1 MDMFMNIKLSQR
13 EEQEIAY
20 LPLQLILQIRRS
32 RTLNRYYYLLQEF
45 SYNANQKSVDVYLDS
60 HPELLL
66 LTNTQ
71 FVKIFNDWLK
81 SAHQP
86 DQEKRLNEL
95 LKSIWGIASEPII
108 KEIKIQTRK
117 QNKRDNKICH
127 VYFA

>member
-1 MDMFMNIKLSQR
+1 MDMFMNIKLTQR
-13 EEQEIAY
+13 EEQEIAQ

-117 QNKRDNKICH
+117 QNKRDKKICH

>member
-1 MDMFMNIKLSQR
+1 MDMFMNIKLTQL
-13 EEQEIAY
+13 EEQEIAQ

-45 SYNANQKSVDVYLDS
+45 SYNSSQKSVDVYLDS

-71 FVKIFNDWLK
+71 FVEIFNNWLK

-86 DQEKRLNEL
+86 DQERRLNEL
-95 LKSIWGIASEPII
+95 LKSIWGITSEPII
-108 KEIKIQTRK
+108 KEVKIQTRK
-117 QNKRDNKICH
+117 QNKHDKKICH